1 MGAALVLACNLAHCP
16 QDGYSFFC
24 VFLLADKLR
33 FKKRLEKRPTA
44 MSVNVT

>member
-1 MGAALVLACNLAHCP
+1 MEAVLALAYNLAHCT

-33 FKKRLEKRPTA
+33 FKKRWEKRPTA